1 MDISSS
7 IFMEFYEKVPCNF
20 METTSLNAMD
30 LGSSMDFTGI
40 RPVSNVALLPCR
52 TQKNLTRQ
60 LHGNSIVVVSN
71 VEFNCRTK
79 FKITKTSQSGA
90 VE

>member
-1 MDISSS
+1 
-7 IFMEFYEKVPCNF
+7 
-20 METTSLNAMD
+20 METTSMNAMD

-40 RPVSNVALLPCR
+40 KPVSNLALLPWR

-71 VEFNCRTK
+71 VEFNSVLSHQ
-79 FKITKTSQSGA
+79 I
-90 VE
+90 